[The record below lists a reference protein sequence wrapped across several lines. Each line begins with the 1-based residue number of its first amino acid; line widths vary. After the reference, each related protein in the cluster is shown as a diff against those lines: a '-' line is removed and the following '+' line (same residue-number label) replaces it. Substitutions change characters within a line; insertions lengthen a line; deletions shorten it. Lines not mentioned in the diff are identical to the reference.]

1 MSTCGPPSKN
11 KDAFYRVFPATF
23 CVRPSIGDGS
33 CFFHSLCAAITKG
46 YDEMSKEQQTVA
58 GRYLRDQFLN
68 KMNEQLYCNTLAR
81 ITRTMKQKGLE
92 ELVQDADSWSKFKN
106 KMGNYRTWADLV
118 IISVV
123 GLRLQMNIVF
133 WDSVGKQLYYGVDN
147 FDSIK
152 RGWPTILIE
161 WEDRSH
167 FNLIVEQEEKGDTL
181 VTQRQFFW
189 NRDSAFL
196 QDLQRMYRKENKS
209 QVKTQK

>member
-11 KDAFYRVFPATF
+11 QAAFNRVFPVAF

-33 CFFHSLCAAITKG
+33 CFFHSLCAAITEG
-46 YDEMSKEQQTVA
+46 YDAMTKEQQTVA
-58 GRYLRDQFLN
+58 GRHLRDQFL
-68 KMNEQLYCNTLAR
+68 KMMNEQLYCNTLAR
-81 ITRTMKQKGLE
+81 IRRTMKEKGLE
-92 ELVQDADSWSKFKN
+92 ELIDAPDSWSKFKN

-123 GLRLQMNIVF
+123 GLRLQMNIIF

-147 FDSIK
+147 FDSIEK
-152 RGWPTILIE
+152 GWPTILIE

-167 FNLIVEQEEKGDTL
+167 FNLIVKQEVQGSLL

-189 NRDSAFL
+189 EKDRAFL
-196 QDLQRMYRKENKS
+196 RDLQRMYKK
-209 QVKTQK
+209 